1 MLDLNKKGQSSFKD
15 QLSPGDGCT
24 AANFTD
30 NIDLGDFPGV
40 TDFDDIGIV
49 RCPNKEQD
57 THFSETSSHEDTK
70 CIWNETWNIVTPFN
84 TFNAF

>member
-49 RCPNKEQD
+49 RCPNKEQG
-57 THFSETSSHEDTK
+57 TQVATRTQNVSGTK
-70 CIWNETWNIVTPFN
+70 RGT
-84 TFNAF
+84 